1 MILNGDDL
9 NQITLN
15 RAVFLN
21 VYITFKTA
29 FINGAYTKT
38 HGIIGQ
44 AFFVSDNTYA
54 PVSSSITYSLA
65 RTIDDFLTHEFK

>member
-9 NQITLN
+9 NQMTLN
-15 RAVFLN
+15 RAVYFN